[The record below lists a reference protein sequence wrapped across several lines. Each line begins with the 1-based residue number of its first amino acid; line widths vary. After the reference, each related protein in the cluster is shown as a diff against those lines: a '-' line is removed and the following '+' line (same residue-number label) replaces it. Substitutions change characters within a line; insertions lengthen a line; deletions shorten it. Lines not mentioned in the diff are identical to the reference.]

1 MTLESDLVRRLV
13 AIERRLAEIEARE
26 RAASIVAIY
35 TSSSGQS
42 IPNNAFTIID
52 YSTKEIDT
60 HSAVTTGSSWKF
72 TAPVAGYYHVDAE
85 ILFAAT
91 TTWADGEVGDLRL
104 FRNGDGSTAKLLDRK
119 DNYGSSAN
127 IYMHLGGSTVIYLNS
142 GDYIDVR
149 VTQTS
154 GGALTLYTNG
164 IYNRIAIA
172 RI

>member
-1 MTLESDLVRRLV
+1 MTLEVDLVRRLV

-42 IPNNAFTIID
+42 IPNNTFTIID

-72 TAPVAGYYHVDAE
+72 TVPVAGYYHVDAE

-104 FRNGDGSTAKLLDRK
+104 FRNGDANSSKSLDRK
-119 DNYGSSAN
+119 DNYGSSASVF
-127 IYMHLGGSTVIYLNS
+127 MRLGGSTAIYLNS

-149 VTQTS
+149 VIQIS

-164 IYNRIAIA
+164 IFNRIAITK
-172 RI
+172 I